1 MDGLAKLGQPFH
13 SPAVAHVPEQITQSP
28 PPPGQANPADPPR
41 RWPHRRLRL
50 AAGLVVALVVLA
62 ALATA
67 GVMMGSKPLSAHT
80 VGDALFRFDPSDTE
94 HLVIRSL
101 RLPRTV
107 VGLLAG
113 AALGLAGAVMQG
125 VARNAL
131 ADPGVLGV
139 NSGAALFV
147 VAGIN
152 FFGVTSLSGYVW
164 FGLAGAAVSAAVVYA
179 VGSMGAS
186 GATPLKLVL
195 AGTAT
200 TAVLTSATQAVLLL
214 NVSAFDQFRFW
225 QVGSLAGR
233 DEAVAWQGAPFVVA
247 GAVLALALGRSLN
260 LLALG
265 DDTARALG
273 QRVVRVRLAAAL
285 AVVLLSGTATA
296 MAGPIGF
303 VGLAVPHVAR
313 MLTGADHRWLLPYS
327 MVLAPV
333 LVLLAD
339 LVGRLVIR
347 PTEVQVGIVTAAI
360 GAPVLIAMVRS
371 RKGAAL

>member
-1 MDGLAKLGQPFH
+1 M
-13 SPAVAHVPEQITQSP
+13 AHVPEQITQPP
-28 PPPGQANPADPPR
+28 PPPGQANTAAAPR
-41 RWPHRRLRL
+41 RRPHRRLRL

-67 GVMMGSKPLSAHT
+67 SVTMGSKPLSAHT
-80 VGDALFRFDPSDTE
+80 VGEALFRFDPSDTE

-125 VARNAL
+125 IARNAL

-164 FGLAGAAVSAAVVYA
+164 FGMAGAAVAAAVVYA

-233 DEAVAWQGAPFVVA
+233 DEAVAWQGAPFVLA
-247 GAVLALALGRSLN
+247 GAVLALSLGRSLN

-273 QRVVRVRLAAAL
+273 QHVVRVRLAAAL
-285 AVVLLSGTATA
+285 AVVLLCGTATA